1 MESLELKDRRA
12 STGGRKSVDLET
24 GEEDI
29 GAPSSSWNEPSSSS
43 QHGHRR
49 QNSHGADDEDGSE
62 FELLLDPKLP
72 AEYSHKLR
80 DLTRRQSLGSF
91 DDNQVGVKFGESEDE
106 DEDGEG
112 AENSPYPEV
121 RAAVPNFDQDL
132 PCNTIRAWTI
142 GLLLIFLG
150 ASMNTIFSLRAPS
163 ISLGAL
169 IAQIIAWPLGHGW
182 ARFMPEREFNTF
194 GKKWT
199 LNPGPFNIKEHAV
212 IVVMASVSF
221 SVAYATD
228 IILAQ
233 QVFYKQDFG
242 LLWGILLT
250 ISTQSL
256 GYGIAGMLRRFLGK
270 FCRRCGSNVR
280 HRSLT
285 NMNFVYQ
292 STVYPAS
299 MIWPG
304 NLVAVTLM
312 HAMYGQNEKNDPT
325 IIGGSM
331 PRYRWFAYI
340 TLASFLYYFIPGF
353 FAQFL
358 SSFSIVTWMAPNN
371 PVVNQLFGY
380 STGLALLPITF
391 DWAQITGYVGSPMVP
406 PW

>member
-1 MESLELKDRRA
+1 MASYSSLRSSGASIDGMEAVELKDRRA
-12 STGGRKSVDLET
+12 SMSDRKSGNLEA

-29 GAPSSSWNEPSSSS
+29 GAPSSSWNDAPGPSQS
-43 QHGHRR
+43 GHRR
-49 QNSHGADDEDGSE
+49 QDSHGADDEDGSE
-62 FELLLDPKLP
+62 FELLLDPNLP

-80 DLTRRQSLGSF
+80 DLTRKSLSF

-106 DEDGEG
+106 EEEE

-142 GLLLIFLG
+142 GLSLIFLG

-194 GKKWT
+194 GKRWS
-199 LNPGPFNIKEHAV
+199 LNPGPFNIKEHSV

-233 QVFYKQDFG
+233 KVFYKQDFG
-242 LLWGILLT
+242 LLWGVLLT

-270 FCRRCGSNVR
+270 VCMMLKL
-280 HRSLT
+280 HIHSLT
-285 NMNFVYQ
+285 
-292 STVYPAS
+292 
-299 MIWPG
+299 
-304 NLVAVTLM
+304 
-312 HAMYGQNEKNDPT
+312 
-325 IIGGSM
+325 
-331 PRYRWFAYI
+331 
-340 TLASFLYYFIPGF
+340 
-353 FAQFL
+353 
-358 SSFSIVTWMAPNN
+358 
-371 PVVNQLFGY
+371 
-380 STGLALLPITF
+380 
-391 DWAQITGYVGSPMVP
+391 
-406 PW
+406 